1 MTEQENV
8 VDLTVHSPTS
18 TQTRESTAALLRA
31 ADDNH
36 PLAWEE
42 LVRRYNRLVR
52 STVASFRLQEA
63 DAEDIVQNTWLRV
76 MERMDTIRDPERLG
90 GWLATTASRECLA
103 LIRRRQR
110 EVPDDV
116 AGKQLIEAK
125 APDVTVGPGEVQ
137 RAVDSAVGELSERL
151 QALIQLLFYQPD
163 CSYAEV
169 SRATGMPP
177 GSIGPTRSRV
187 LRELRSTLA
196 QRGFGPR
203 SGACVGARLDESSL
217 MPAPDVAEDVEREPP
232 EGDRTGSYLL
242 DDLLDKAE
250 QVLREKL
257 EPTTIGIDSSQ
268 GTGDEQLDELL
279 DRADAALRERLSL
292 RERRSHGKKL
302 RPARLA

>member
-1 MTEQENV
+1 MS
-8 VDLTVHSPTS
+8 SPVS

-31 ADDNH
+31 ADESR

-52 STVASFRLQEA
+52 STVASFRLQPA
-63 DAEDIVQNTWLRV
+63 DAEDAVQNTWLRV

-103 LIRRRQR
+103 LLRRKHR

-116 AGKQLIEAK
+116 AGKQLVATEDG
-125 APDVTVGPGEVQ
+125 PDVVVVSSEAQ
-137 RAVDSAVGELSERL
+137 RAVDTAVGELTGRR

-169 SRATGMPP
+169 SRVTGMPP

-187 LRELRSTLA
+187 LRELRGTLE

-203 SGACVGARLDESSL
+203 SGACVGASC
-217 MPAPDVAEDVEREPP
+217 
-232 EGDRTGSYLL
+232 GD
-242 DDLLDKAE
+242 
-250 QVLREKL
+250 
-257 EPTTIGIDSSQ
+257 
-268 GTGDEQLDELL
+268 
-279 DRADAALRERLSL
+279 
-292 RERRSHGKKL
+292 
-302 RPARLA
+302 